1 MIAAFLAVGFFT
13 SSILT
18 SARAARHLGGISA
31 NMVRLA
37 MALPLLMIFAAL
49 AGHSPWASHRAGDAW
64 FLWSGVLGMGV
75 CDIFVLS
82 AYARLGP
89 RVTSLIVNAFAAP
102 AAAVISWCLLGE
114 LPGFR
119 QLAAIAAIMMGV
131 LLVLRPRSG
140 DRFDGIG
147 IVCGLIGAASFS
159 CASVMSKMGF
169 EQAAAAGDPIH
180 WLDSAVV
187 RVAAGLVLSF
197 IIFVLVAPFARAWR
211 DGPGRWRQAFPWLLI
226 NACLGPCA
234 GMVCYQWA
242 LTTTSAAE
250 VHAMVAVI
258 PVLVLVA
265 TWAWGGERPDVL
277 SVFGTVFAGAGVAAL
292 AFMHA

>member
-1 MIAAFLAVGFFT
+1 MIATFLAVGFFT

-37 MALPLLMIFAAL
+37 IALPLLMMCAAL
-49 AGHSPWASHRAGDAW
+49 IGHSPWAAHRAGDAW
-64 FLWSGVLGMGV
+64 FLCSGVLGMGV

-89 RVTSLIVNAFAAP
+89 RVTSLMVNAFAAP

-114 LPGFR
+114 FPDFR
-119 QLAAIAAIMMGV
+119 HLAAIAAILTGV
-131 LLVLRPRSG
+131 LLVLRPRRG
-140 DRFDGIG
+140 DRFDGTG
-147 IVCGLIGAASFS
+147 ILCALIGAASFS
-159 CASVMSKMGF
+159 CASVMSKVGF
-169 EQAAAAGDPIH
+169 EHAVAAGDPIH

-187 RVAAGLVLSF
+187 RVAAGLVLSL
-197 IIFVLVAPFARAWR
+197 IIFVLVAPFARVWR

-258 PVLVLVA
+258 PVLVLVV
-265 TWAWGGERPDVL
+265 TWAFGEKRPDMV

-292 AFMHA
+292 ALMHP